1 MKKTAF
7 SASSIASAM
16 FRRLSA
22 LSVSV
27 LISLAFPYYANAQAV
42 PYLPE
47 DGPVR
52 ESCTSIVV
60 AKGASDDGSVMTA
73 HTCDSNYR
81 TWVTME
87 PRKVFAAGE
96 SDKIYWGL
104 LHTEEPYDMRNTVLK
119 GSIPAPEG
127 ETYKFLNV
135 AYPCMNEKQLA
146 MGETTTEGKEELVNK
161 DGLFQIEELERIAL
175 QRCSTARDAI
185 RLMGDLAEQYGYGDW
200 GECLTV
206 IDKKEAWLFEI
217 YGSGKSGKKPGALW
231 AAQRIPDDHVG
242 ISANVPRI
250 GVIDFKDKDNFM
262 YGAEL
267 RDRCK
272 ELGLWDGKSPF
283 KFWPMVTT
291 YKSNFSYREFFVLN
305 ELAPDLG
312 LSLKDEEMPFSV
324 KPKEKVS
331 AQKMFELYRQTY
343 DGTDMDQVKNL
354 KIAVK
359 RKVRGEDGGMVTVTD
374 SVAPIST
381 FMTRDTRNLLNQLKP
396 GCAPSIRTIAVI
408 QCSYSEIVKL
418 RGWLPDEVG
427 GVAYFAFDNPA
438 QTPRVPIYAGQTK
451 LPAGFDVCGQK
462 RYRKDAAIWRFRETN
477 RVATI
482 GWDRTKG
489 KIRKALSDY
498 DQMLFEDTKALEEKA
513 VRLIKEGKKDEAVEL
528 LNGYCS
534 RLSAAQQKT
543 WEELREEFWS
553 LFARSM

>member
-1 MKKTAF
+1 
-7 SASSIASAM
+7 
-16 FRRLSA
+16 
-22 LSVSV
+22 
-27 LISLAFPYYANAQAV
+27 
-42 PYLPE
+42 
-47 DGPVR
+47 
-52 ESCTSIVV
+52 
-60 AKGASDDGSVMTA
+60 
-73 HTCDSNYR
+73 
-81 TWVTME
+81 
-87 PRKVFAAGE
+87 
-96 SDKIYWGL
+96 
-104 LHTEEPYDMRNTVLK
+104 
-119 GSIPAPEG
+119 
-127 ETYKFLNV
+127 
-135 AYPCMNEKQLA
+135 
-146 MGETTTEGKEELVNK
+146 
-161 DGLFQIEELERIAL
+161 
-175 QRCSTARDAI
+175 
-185 RLMGDLAEQYGYGDW
+185 
-200 GECLTV
+200 
-206 IDKKEAWLFEI
+206 
-217 YGSGKSGKKPGALW
+217 
-231 AAQRIPDDHVG
+231 
-242 ISANVPRI
+242 
-250 GVIDFKDKDNFM
+250 
-262 YGAEL
+262 
-267 RDRCK
+267 
-272 ELGLWDGKSPF
+272 
-283 KFWPMVTT
+283 
-291 YKSNFSYREFFVLN
+291 
-305 ELAPDLG
+305 
-312 LSLKDEEMPFSV
+312 
-324 KPKEKVS
+324 

-482 GWDRTKG
+482 GWDRTKE

-498 DQMLFEDTKALEEKA
+498 DQMLFEDTKTLEEKA